1 MLNDLLLL
9 SGNDI
14 PFPAAHLVIHQP
26 TLKEIAYIGEEAFY
40 SGCEMLKISK
50 DRFKEEDKNHLEQLT
65 NFDILMSIILT
76 DDVNIQQKKLYIL
89 MVLSLIFP
97 QLTISFNSSCILLKD
112 NEGQEFKIDNSNF
125 EEFKQILDEMFCL
138 TVGDKDGEGREY
150 NPQDP
155 LAERIARKLNAR
167 KQKLNEIKSMN
178 PEKIAILSRFVSVL
192 AIGQKQDI
200 NSFLNYT
207 VYQIFDTFNR
217 YELKMNYD
225 IYLQAKMAGAKDL
238 KEVEDWMK
246 DIHP

>member
-1 MLNDLLLL
+1 MINDLLLL

-14 PFPAAHLVIHQP
+14 PFEAAQLVIHQP
-26 TLKEIAYIGEEAFY
+26 TIKEIAYIGEEAFFA
-40 SGCEMLKISK
+40 GCELLKFSK
-50 DRFKEEDKNHLEQLT
+50 DKLKEEDKVHLEQFT
-65 NFDILMSIILT
+65 NFDILMSILLT
-76 DDVNIQQKKLYIL
+76 KDAEMQKKKVYMT

-97 QLTISFNSSCILLKD
+97 LLTISFNPSYILFKN

-125 EEFKQILDEMFCL
+125 EEFKKILDEMFCL
-138 TVGDKDGEGREY
+138 NAGEGDGVEY

-167 KQKLNEIKSMN
+167 KQKLNEIKSDSQK
-178 PEKIAILSRFVSVL
+178 KISILSRFVSILTV
-192 AIGQKQDI
+192 GQKKDM
-200 NSFLNYT
+200 NLLLNYT
-207 VYQIFDTFNR
+207 VYQLFDEFNR

-225 IYLQAKMAGAKDL
+225 IYFQAKMAGAKDL

>member
-14 PFPAAHLVIHQP
+14 PFEKAQMVLHQP
-26 TLKEIAYIGEEAFY
+26 TIKEIAYIGEEIFFN
-40 SGCEMLKISK
+40 GCDFLKFSK
-50 DRFKEEDKNHLEQLT
+50 ERLKEEDKIHLEKLT
-65 NFDILMSIILT
+65 NFDILMSIT
-76 DDVNIQQKKLYIL
+76 MTKDAEMQKRKTYML

-97 QLTISFNSSCILLKD
+97 QYTISLNQKFILFKNS
-112 NEGQEFKIDNSNF
+112 EEQEFKIDNSNYEDF
-125 EEFKQILDEMFCL
+125 TQILDEMFCL
-138 TVGDKDGEGREY
+138 KTEEGEGADY

-167 KQKLNEIKSMN
+167 RQKLNEIKS
-178 PEKIAILSRFVSVL
+178 ESQKKVSILSRFVSIL
-192 AIGQKQDI
+192 AVGQQKDL
-200 NSFLNYT
+200 NSLLNYT
-207 VYQIFDTFNR
+207 VYQLFDEFNR

-225 IYLQAKMAGAKDL
+225 IYFQAKMAGAKDL

>member
-14 PFPAAHLVIHQP
+14 PFEKAQLVLHQP
-26 TLKEIAYIGEEAFY
+26 TIKEIAYIGEEIFFN
-40 SGCEMLKISK
+40 GCDVLKFSK
-50 DRFKEEDKNHLEQLT
+50 EKLKEEDKIHLEKLS
-65 NFDILMSIILT
+65 NFDILMSIIMT
-76 DDVNIQQKKLYIL
+76 KDAEMQKRKTYML

-97 QLTISFNSSCILLKD
+97 QYTISLNSKFILFKNL
-112 NEGQEFKIDNSNF
+112 EEQEFKIDNSNF
-125 EEFKQILDEMFCL
+125 EDFKQILDEMFCL
-138 TVGDKDGEGREY
+138 KTGEGEGADY

-167 KQKLNEIKSMN
+167 RQKLNEIKS
-178 PEKIAILSRFVSVL
+178 ETQKKVSILSRFVSIL
-192 AIGQKQDI
+192 AVGQQKDL
-200 NSFLNYT
+200 NSLLNYT
-207 VYQIFDTFNR
+207 VYQLFDEFNR

-225 IYLQAKMAGAKDL
+225 IYFQAKMAGAKDL